1 MSRSPA
7 RFPVRVVVVLL
18 SGESLPDA
26 SRCVLSV
33 VVHRVERGP
42 SAGLVALPSAFHE
55 AEERL
60 EETVKRALSQVGVR
74 RTRELHQIGTT
85 VQDGTVTVT
94 YLAAVDRLPQGSARD
109 GSIELLPIR
118 ELAGRRRGNI
128 SMHESDSKAVEAALQ
143 VFRQQIEN
151 TSLAL
156 SVVPEVFTLGQ
167 LRSIYEDA
175 WGKKL
180 DPRNFRRKL
189 LDGPLPAIMPTG
201 DSLRE
206 RGTRGR
212 PPELFR
218 ATRHWG
224 VGVPITGPLRQRAN
238 KAGGSRSA

>member
-1 MSRSPA
+1 MSRSPT
-7 RFPVRVVVVLL
+7 RLPVRVTVVLL

-33 VVHRVERGP
+33 VAHRVVRRP

-60 EETVKRALSQVGVR
+60 EETVKRALSQVSVR
-74 RTRELHQIGTT
+74 RTRELHQTGTT

-109 GSIELLPIR
+109 DSIELLPIR

-128 SMHESDSKAVEAALQ
+128 SLHESDSKTVESALQ

-151 TSLAL
+151 ASLAL

-189 LDGPLPAIMPTG
+189 LDGPQPFVKPVGA
-201 DSLRE
+201 SLSD
-206 RGTRGR
+206 RGTKGR
-212 PPELFR
+212 PPELYR
-218 ATRHWG
+218 ATRAWEHSSP
-224 VGVPITGPLRQRAN
+224 VRCPRP
-238 KAGGSRSA
+238 RSG